1 MVIDLYAMRRAAMAD
16 VIINASKIKGEE
28 QMTNENETEKQIDI
42 PEFLKDKTKT
52 IISMPEPDFK
62 SFMRRFYMD
71 GVKAGTVVGTLRGII
86 MGAVATGLLYVVY
99 MTCFATH
106 MLPMAGP

>member
-28 QMTNENETEKQIDI
+28 QMTNETEKQIDI
-42 PEFLKDKTKT
+42 PDFLKEKVKT
-52 IISMPEPDFK
+52 IVSMPESDFK
-62 SFMRRFYMD
+62 ARCHRFYKD
-71 GVKAGTVVGTLRGII
+71 GRKDGLIIGTLRGII

>member
-1 MVIDLYAMRRAAMAD
+1 MAIDLYAMRRAAMAD

-28 QMTNENETEKQIDI
+28 QMINETEKQIDI
-42 PEFLKDKTKT
+42 PEFLKSKTKT

-86 MGAVATGLLYVVY
+86 IGAVATGLLYIVY
-99 MTCFATH
+99 MTRFATH